1 MMAQSLLKLYSF
13 RYLGEI
19 SIVYILNRFG
29 DYDIK
34 LFFLNIFF
42 GFIISLAS
50 SIVGRKKN
58 KFYIIM
64 FFDYPVFQFYMDFF
78 LS

>member
-1 MMAQSLLKLYSF
+1 MAQSLLKLYSF

-19 SIVYILNRFG
+19 STVYILKRFG

-34 LFFLNIFF
+34 LFFLNTFF

-58 KFYIIM
+58 KFYIMM
-64 FFDYPVFQFYMDFF
+64 FFDYPVFQFYIDFF